1 MEKPR
6 KGTGLTRAIAKGASR
21 ITSRAK
27 ANEQRRFRRYAMNF
41 PCLVKPR
48 GARLPAVLPE
58 LQAETK
64 DVSSGGLFFVG
75 AANWEVGTAI
85 ECELHLPL
93 RAFSG
98 RQVAIR
104 CRGRVARLVPQ
115 QDGSVGIG
123 ATIENYDFSRL

>member
-1 MEKPR
+1 M
-6 KGTGLTRAIAKGASR
+6 
-21 ITSRAK
+21 
-27 ANEQRRFRRYAMNF
+27 
-41 PCLVKPR
+41 
-48 GARLPAVLPE
+48 PAVLPE

-64 DVSSGGLFFVG
+64 DVSTGGLFFVG

-85 ECELHLPL
+85 ECELRLPL